1 MCTAVIVIHT
11 HMYVYIYIIFQIL
24 FHYSLLQDI
33 EYGSL
38 RYILAPP
45 KF

>member
-24 FHYSLLQDI
+24 LHYSLLQDTK
-33 EYGSL
+33 YGSL